1 MATRSAYELSQEDRK
16 RRIFSETFKQKKVQE
31 IERKQTTISEV
42 CKQYQVRHNNIYKW
56 MEKYSKG
63 YKKGVRLVVEAESDT
78 KRIID
83 LQNKIAQ
90 LERIVGQKQVLLDF
104 QAKMIDL
111 AEQTYGV
118 DIKKKSTRHHHLP
131 LAKQRKISSKPCSIL

>member
-1 MATRSAYELSQEDRK
+1 
-16 RRIFSETFKQKKVQE
+16 
-31 IERKQTTISEV
+31 
-42 CKQYQVRHNNIYKW
+42 

-63 YKKGVRLVVEAESDT
+63 YKKGFRLVVEAESDT

-118 DIKKKSTRHHHLP
+118 DIKKNSTRHHHLP

>member
-1 MATRSAYELSQEDRK
+1 
-16 RRIFSETFKQKKVQE
+16 
-31 IERKQTTISEV
+31 
-42 CKQYQVRHNNIYKW
+42 

-118 DIKKKSTRHHHLP
+118 DIKKKFDSTP
-131 LAKQRKISSKPCSIL
+131 SSTTVKTEKN